1 MNTVRFY
8 FDPISPFAW
17 LASKEIGRIEA
28 AGCALEFVPV
38 LFAGLLKAHGQKGP
52 AEIPAKRVHTF
63 RDVMRLAAEKGLRFA
78 GPPGHPFNPLQALRM
93 CTAIEDRAARRRFAL
108 SMFTACWEDG
118 KDLSDGTVL
127 VALAD
132 ACGLD
137 GAALA
142 LAATEPAIKRALI
155 AATDQAIAAGVFGV
169 PTFEFDGEFFW
180 GGDRITSLL
189 WRVAGNRIDE
199 AVLDAFLAR
208 PALAQRQV

>member
-17 LASKEIGRIEA
+17 LASKEIGQIEVA
-28 AGCALEFVPV
+28 DCVLEFVPV

-63 RDVMRLAAEKGLRFA
+63 RDVMRLAAERGLHFA

-93 CTAIEDRAARRRFAL
+93 CTAIADHAARRRFAL
-108 SMFTACWEDG
+108 SMFAACWEDG

-132 ACGLD
+132 ACGLN

-142 LAATEPAIKRALI
+142 LAATDPAIKRALI

-180 GGDRITSLL
+180 GADRIDSLL

-199 AVLDAFLAR
+199 AVLDLFLAR
-208 PALAQRQV
+208 PAMAQRQA